1 MFKLIERL
9 NRLEQFIDSQDLS
22 AIDSDQILMMNG
34 VSWKVYENLL
44 NNLQDNPEFR
54 IKYLEETLE
63 IMSPSRRHES
73 DKKRIALLIET
84 YFIEKDID
92 FYPLGSTTFR
102 EQSVARGIEPDE
114 CYCINSEKSIPDIAI
129 EVVITSG
136 GINSLEVYQGLNVPE
151 VWFWQKGKFSLY
163 SLQKDGY
170 QLIERS
176 LFLPELDC
184 KLLADYVLSSAQP
197 KDIVLEFRQRLKNS

>member
-1 MFKLIERL
+1 
-9 NRLEQFIDSQDLS
+9 
-22 AIDSDQILMMNG
+22 MMNG
-34 VSWKVYENLL
+34 VSWKIYENLL
-44 NNLQDNPEFR
+44 NSLQDSPEFR

-63 IMSPSRRHES
+63 IRSPSRRHES

-114 CYCINSEKSIPDIAI
+114 CCCINSEKSVPDIAI

-176 LFLPELDC
+176 QFLPDLDC
-184 KLLADYVLSSAQP
+184 NLLADYVLSAAQP
-197 KDIVLEFRQRLKNS
+197 KEILLEFRQRLKSS